1 MESVIL
7 WVHVICGV
15 AWVGASAT
23 FVVAAVA
30 LSGEPEE
37 LSLLVMK
44 AAPRINRLCM
54 PLAVVIPV
62 TGIGNLFFAA
72 NERGRH
78 LPFEF
83 VAILTAK
90 LALLAVMT
98 LALWRARR
106 AAQLLRNEPLA
117 PNGPAIGDNMRD
129 LITFYGLIMAAGI
142 IALALGFWLS
152 GT

>member
-30 LSGEPEE
+30 LSGEPGE

-44 AAPRINRLCM
+44 AAPRINRLCV
-54 PLAVVIPV
+54 PLAVVIPI

-90 LALLAVMT
+90 LALLAVMA

-106 AAQLLRNEPLA
+106 AAQLLEPLGSSGLTIA
-117 PNGPAIGDNMRD
+117 DNMRD